1 VAYGVTVEL
10 TGVSASGAVGTP
22 GLIRTHNL
30 TGNAARGN
38 VGNVIAVYWKIID
51 DNQPTT
57 WQNINTS

>member
-1 VAYGVTVEL
+1 L

-22 GLIRTHNL
+22 GLIRTHDL